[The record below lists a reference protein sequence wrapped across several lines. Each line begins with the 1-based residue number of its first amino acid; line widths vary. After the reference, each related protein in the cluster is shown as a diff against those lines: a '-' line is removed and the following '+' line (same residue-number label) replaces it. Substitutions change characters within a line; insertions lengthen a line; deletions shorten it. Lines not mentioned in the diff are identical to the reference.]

1 MTDLEA
7 RYSWQLH
14 KETPFQ
20 MRASMGHIANGT
32 PVFVYGN
39 NPDIQN
45 AEETIWYQGGVYAYP
60 SSAIQMTVSSND
72 AAATSQVVINGLD
85 ANYAPIS
92 EIITVTGQ
100 TPVTTVNAYLRIQ
113 NAYVIANETLQNI
126 YIGTGTV
133 TGGVPATVYERIFNG
148 YNRTESARY
157 TVPAGRT
164 FYLTH
169 GTISHGSDSTNAF
182 LTGRLIFRL
191 FGLPFQTSAVVNIN
205 NRFIDFWFDY
215 PLALPEKT
223 DLEARAVCSKQ
234 QPNAVSASFEGL
246 LITEDQ

>member
-1 MTDLEA
+1 MTDNEA
-7 RYSWQLH
+7 RYTWQLH

-32 PVFVYGN
+32 PVFIYGN
-39 NPDIQN
+39 NPNVQN
-45 AEETIWYQGGVYAYP
+45 VDETIWYQGGVYSYP
-60 SSAIQMTVSSND
+60 STAVQMTVSSDD
-72 AAATSQVVINGLD
+72 ATANCQIVINGLD
-85 ANYAPIS
+85 ANYLPIS
-92 EIITVTGQ
+92 EIVTLSGQ
-100 TPVTTVNAYLRIQ
+100 TPVATVRSYLRIQ
-113 NAYVIANETLQNI
+113 NAYVIANPTELNI

-133 TGGVPATVYERIFNG
+133 TAGVPATVYERVFNG

-169 GTISHGSDSTNAF
+169 GTISHGSDALNAF
-182 LTGRLIFRL
+182 MTGRLIFRL
-191 FGLPFQTSAVVNIN
+191 FNLPFQAAAIVNLN
-205 NRFIDFWFDY
+205 NKFIDFWFDY

-223 DLEARAVCSKQ
+223 DLEAQAVCSKQ
-234 QPNAVSASFEGL
+234 QVNAISASFEGL

>member
-1 MTDLEA
+1 MVDLES

-20 MRASMGHIANGT
+20 MRAAMGHITNGT
-32 PVFVYGN
+32 PVFIYGN

-45 AEETIWYQGGVYAYP
+45 QEETIWYHGGIYQYP

-85 ANYAPIS
+85 ENYIPIT
-92 EIITVTGQ
+92 EIVTVTGQ
-100 TPVTTVNAYLRIQ
+100 TPVTTVNSYLRIQ
-113 NAYVIANETLQNI
+113 NAYVIADETLQNI

-133 TGGVPATVYERIFNG
+133 TGGVPATIYERIYNG
-148 YNRTESARY
+148 YNRTESGRY

-169 GTISHGSDSTNAF
+169 GTISHGSDSLNAF
-182 LTGRLIFRL
+182 ITGRLIYRL
-191 FGLPFQTSAVVNIN
+191 FGLPFQSAAIVNLN
-205 NRFIDFWFDY
+205 NKFIDFWFEY
-215 PLALPEKT
+215 PIVLPEKSDIET
-223 DLEARAVCSKQ
+223 RAVCSKQ
-234 QPNAVSASFEGL
+234 QINAVSTSLEGL

>member
-1 MTDLEA
+1 MADLEA

-20 MRASMGHIANGT
+20 MRAAMGHIANGT
-32 PVFVYGN
+32 PVFIYGN
-39 NPDIQN
+39 NPNIEST
-45 AEETIWYQGGVYAYP
+45 EETVWYQGGIYPYP

-72 AAATSQVVINGLD
+72 AAATSQIVINGLG
-85 ANYAPIS
+85 AGYNPIS
-92 EIITVTGQ
+92 EIVTVNGQ
-100 TPVTTVNAYLRIQ
+100 TPVTTANAYLRIQ
-113 NAYVIANETLQNI
+113 NAYVIANETTQSI

-133 TGGVPATVYERIFNG
+133 TGGVPATVYELLFNG

-164 FYLTH
+164 LYFTH

-182 LTGRLIFRL
+182 MTGRLIFRL
-191 FGLPFQTSAVVNIN
+191 FGLPFQTAAVVNLN
-205 NRFIDFWFDY
+205 NKFIDFWFDY

-223 DLEARAVCSKQ
+223 DIEARAFCSKQ

-246 LITEDQ
+246 LIAEGQ

>member
-45 AEETIWYQGGVYAYP
+45 VEETVWYHGGIYP
-60 SSAIQMTVSSND
+60 YPASATVMTVSSND
-72 AAATSQVVINGLD
+72 AACTSTIMINGLD
-85 ANYAPIS
+85 ANYLPIN
-92 EIITVTGQ
+92 EMVTLAGQ
-100 TPVTTVNAYLRIQ
+100 TPVSTTKSYLRIQ
-113 NAYVIANETLQNI
+113 NAYVLANPTAQNI

-133 TGGVPATVYERIFNG
+133 TAGVPATVYERIFDG
-148 YNRTESARY
+148 HNRTESGRY

-164 FYLTH
+164 FYVTH
-169 GTISHGSDSTNAF
+169 GTISHGSDSLNAF
-182 LTGRLIFRL
+182 ITGRLYYRL
-191 FGLPFQTSAVVNIN
+191 YGLPFQTAATVNLN
-205 NRFIDFWFDY
+205 NKFIDFWFDF

-223 DLEARAVCSKQ
+223 DLETRAICSKQ
-234 QPNAVSASFEGL
+234 QINAVSTSFEGL

>member
-1 MTDLEA
+1 MTELEA

-45 AEETIWYQGGVYAYP
+45 QEETVWYHGGLYQYP
-60 SSAIQMTVSSND
+60 ASAIQMSVSSND
-72 AAATSQVVINGLD
+72 AACTSTIMINGLD
-85 ANYAPIS
+85 ENYLPIN
-92 EIITVTGQ
+92 EMITLTGQ
-100 TPVTTVNAYLRIQ
+100 TAVNTTKSYLRIQ
-113 NAYVIANETLQNI
+113 NAYVLANPTGQNI

-133 TGGVPATVYERIFNG
+133 TAGVPDTVYERIFDG
-148 YNRTESARY
+148 HNRTESGRY

-164 FYLTH
+164 FYVTH
-169 GTISHGSDSTNAF
+169 GTISHGSDSLNAF
-182 LTGRLIFRL
+182 ITGRLWYRL
-191 FGLPFQTSAVVNIN
+191 YGLPFQTAATVNLN
-205 NRFIDFWFDY
+205 NKFIDFWFDF

-223 DLEARAVCSKQ
+223 DLETRAICSKQ
-234 QPNAVSASFEGL
+234 QINAVSTSFEGL
-246 LITEDQ
+246 LITEEQ